1 MPFSS
6 RGSLTPNPSSGA
18 AIRTNLVQDIPE
30 TFYSLVR
37 QFFGSNMNRILL
49 LSDADVHALKK
60 SELQEFLKLFD
71 AKTTD
76 NKPELQERL
85 KAYIR
90 RANQSGSSRSL
101 TDDDLMVVSQELDK

>member
-1 MPFSS
+1 
-6 RGSLTPNPSSGA
+6 
-18 AIRTNLVQDIPE
+18 
-30 TFYSLVR
+30 
-37 QFFGSNMNRILL
+37 MNRILL

-101 TDDDLMVVSQELDK
+101 TDDDLTVVSQELDAKRLCFIDWAQMFVTGFKKCIFIV

>member
-1 MPFSS
+1 
-6 RGSLTPNPSSGA
+6 
-18 AIRTNLVQDIPE
+18 
-30 TFYSLVR
+30 
-37 QFFGSNMNRILL
+37 MNRILL

-101 TDDDLMVVSQELDK
+101 TDDDLMVVSQELDAKRLCFNDTLCQWLDIEQIDN